1 MSTLTP
7 SSVHQ
12 DTSHPSGGSET
23 NDRFSRDDTGDS
35 ISQQARHPPVLV
47 IVCNTLAAN
56 NVLAREYRRSPV
68 GPFTTE
74 KIRSATSQ
82 FPDFVKSFVM
92 WRRSTE
98 STEHANAS
106 DACESEG
113 KELPEAL
120 TEDSIEFRGASCVA
134 VWRDGMTQ
142 FVRGLVSCR
151 EQRSRDTYVVDLSS
165 LSRAARL
172 RILFYSGLAPGH
184 NERRSFDDETFDR
197 FMSEWETYR
206 T

>member
-47 IVCNTLAAN
+47 VVCNTLAAN
-56 NVLAREYRRSPV
+56 NVLAREYGRSPV

-98 STEHANAS
+98 VTEHADAS
-106 DACESEG
+106 VACESEG
-113 KELPEAL
+113 KEIAEAL
-120 TEDSIEFRGASCVA
+120 SEDSIEFRRRSSHA
-134 VWRDGMTQ
+134 VWTDGLTQ
-142 FVRGLVSCR
+142 FVQGLVSCK
-151 EQRSRDTYVVDLSS
+151 EERSCDTYVVSVSS
-165 LSRAARL
+165 LSLAAQV
-172 RILFYSGLAPGH
+172 RILFHRNLAPGH
-184 NERRSFDDETFDR
+184 NDPLIFHDEMFDR
-197 FMSEWETYR
+197 FLSEWETYR